1 MRGKKLWKKRSR
13 GERKIGRMEERK
25 KTRRVARE
33 GANKAERK
41 ERRKKEGK
49 EGKNHDKNQA
59 LTEERK

>member
-33 GANKAERK
+33 GANKA
-41 ERRKKEGK
+41 
-49 EGKNHDKNQA
+49 
-59 LTEERK
+59 